1 METEEFPNI
10 SARPSSRARTS
21 PWIVIMR
28 PPIALA
34 VPLIALLLAAC
45 GDQSQQAGPPQVVPE
60 VGIVTLKPQEAKVS
74 TVLPGRVVAYQVSEV
89 RPQVTG
95 ILLKRD
101 FVEGAEVKE
110 GDLLYEIDPV
120 QYKAALASAEAAV
133 QRSEATL
140 VSVRLKAARKTQL
153 LQTNAASQQDVDDA
167 VAAYKQG
174 EADLKAAQANRD
186 TAAISLDRTKVTASI
201 SGRIGKS
208 SITPGA
214 LVTASQATAMT
225 TIQQL
230 DPVYVDL
237 DQSTSEMERLRNQ
250 IASGKLKRPA
260 EGVQVELLMENGK
273 AYGHKGK
280 YGFTDAS
287 VNESTGSVSSRAI
300 FANPERA
307 LLPGM
312 YVRARVVAGVDA
324 NAILVPQRAVS
335 RNPLGQAVAM
345 FVDKDGKVEQRTL
358 DLGEE
363 VDGNWLVRSGARAG
377 DRLVVDGTQKARPGA
392 PVKTVE
398 VVVDPATGLTV
409 SPTRQADARP
419 AATTTE
425 R

>member
-1 METEEFPNI
+1 M
-10 SARPSSRARTS
+10 RS
-21 PWIVIMR
+21 PIVR
-28 PPIALA
+28 A

-45 GDQSQQAGPPQVVPE
+45 GEQNPQAALQQMVPE
-60 VGIVTLKPQEAKVS
+60 VGIMTLKPQEAKIS

-101 FVEGAEVKE
+101 FVEGAEVRE

-120 QYKAALASAEAAV
+120 QYKAGLASAEAAV

-140 VSVRLKAARKTQL
+140 VSVKLKAARKTQL

-174 EADLKAAQANRD
+174 EADVKAAEANRD

-250 IASGKLKRPA
+250 IASGRLKRPA
-260 EGVQVELLMENGK
+260 EGVQVELLMESGR

-287 VNESTGSVSSRAI
+287 VNESTGSVSSRAV

-312 YVRARVVAGVDA
+312 YVRARVVAGVDTA
-324 NAILVPQRAVS
+324 AILVPQRAVS

-358 DLGEE
+358 ELGED
-363 VDGNWLVRSGARAG
+363 VGSNWLVRSGAKAG
-377 DRLVVDGTQKARPGA
+377 DRLVVEGTQKARPGA

-398 VVVDPATGLTV
+398 VAVNPATGLAV
-409 SPTRQADARP
+409 NPTRQADARP
-419 AATTTE
+419 AAATAE
-425 R
+425 Q

>member
-1 METEEFPNI
+1 MPFRGRNLPMD
-10 SARPSSRARTS
+10 RL
-21 PWIVIMR
+21 MR
-28 PPIALA
+28 PPIVRA

-45 GDQSQQAGPPQVVPE
+45 GEQNPQAALQQMVPE
-60 VGIVTLKPQEAKVS
+60 VGIMTLKPQEAKIS

-101 FVEGAEVKE
+101 FVEGAEVRE

-120 QYKAALASAEAAV
+120 QYKAGLASAEAAV

-140 VSVRLKAARKTQL
+140 VSVKLKAARKTQL

-174 EADLKAAQANRD
+174 EADVKAAEANRD

-250 IASGKLKRPA
+250 IASGRLKRPA
-260 EGVQVELLMENGK
+260 EGVQVELLMESGR

-287 VNESTGSVSSRAI
+287 VNESTGSVSSRAV

-312 YVRARVVAGVDA
+312 YVRARVVAGVDTA
-324 NAILVPQRAVS
+324 AILVPQRAVS

-358 DLGEE
+358 ELGED
-363 VDGNWLVRSGARAG
+363 VGSNWLVRSGAKAG
-377 DRLVVDGTQKARPGA
+377 DRLVVEGTQKARPGA

-398 VVVDPATGLTV
+398 VAVDPATGLAV
-409 SPTRQADARP
+409 NPTRQADARP
-419 AATTTE
+419 AAATAE
-425 R
+425 Q

>member
-1 METEEFPNI
+1 MTPLIF
-10 SARPSSRARTS
+10 RA
-21 PWIVIMR
+21 
-28 PPIALA
+28 A
-34 VPLIALLLAAC
+34 PLIALLLAAC
-45 GDQSQQAGPPQVVPE
+45 GEQSPQASSPQMVPE
-60 VGIVTLKPQEAKVS
+60 VGIMTLKPQEAKIS

-101 FVEGAEVKE
+101 FVEGAEVRE

-120 QYKAALASAEAAV
+120 QYKAGLASAEAAV
-133 QRSEATL
+133 QKSEATL
-140 VSVRLKAARKTQL
+140 VSVKLKAARKTQL

-174 EADLKAAQANRD
+174 EADLKAAEANRD

-208 SITPGA
+208 TITPGA

-237 DQSTSEMERLRNQ
+237 DQSTSEMECLRSQ
-250 IASGKLKRPA
+250 IAGGKLKRPA
-260 EGVQVELLMENGK
+260 EGVQVELLMESGK
-273 AYGHKGK
+273 TYGHKGK

-287 VNESTGSVSSRAI
+287 VNESTGSVSSRAV

-312 YVRARVVAGVDA
+312 YVRARVVAGVDP

-358 DLGEE
+358 ELGEG
-363 VDGNWLVRSGARAG
+363 VGSNWLVRSGAKAG
-377 DRLVVDGTQKARPGA
+377 DRLVLEGTQKARPGA

-398 VVVDPATGLTV
+398 VAVDTATGLTV
-409 SPTRQADARP
+409 NPTRQADARP
-419 AATTTE
+419 ASATTE
-425 R
+425 Q

>member
-1 METEEFPNI
+1 
-10 SARPSSRARTS
+10 
-21 PWIVIMR
+21 MR
-28 PPIALA
+28 PPIARA
-34 VPLIALLLAAC
+34 VPLIALLLLGAC
-45 GDQSQQAGPPQVVPE
+45 GEESQKPAAQMAPE
-60 VGIVTLKPQEAKVS
+60 VGVITLKPQEAKIS
-74 TVLPGRVVAYQVSEV
+74 TVLPGRVVAYQTSEV

-95 ILLKRD
+95 ILLKRN
-101 FVEGAEVKE
+101 FVEGAEVRE

-133 QRSEATL
+133 QRADATL
-140 VSVRLKAARKTQL
+140 VSVKLKAARKTQL

-174 EADLKAAQANRD
+174 EADVKAAQANRD

-208 SITPGA
+208 TITPGA

-225 TIQQL
+225 TVQQL

-237 DQSTSEMERLRNQ
+237 DQSTSEMERLRSQ
-250 IASGKLKRPA
+250 IAGGKLKRPA
-260 EGVQVELLMENGK
+260 EGVQVELLMESGK
-273 AYGHKGK
+273 TYGHKGK

-312 YVRARVVAGVDA
+312 YVRARVVAGVDPA
-324 NAILVPQRAVS
+324 AILVPQRAVS
-335 RNPLGQAVAM
+335 RNPLGQAVAL
-345 FVDKDGKVEQRTL
+345 FVDKDNKIEQRTL
-358 DLGEE
+358 DLGED
-363 VDGNWLVRSGARAG
+363 VDGNWLVRSGANAG

-392 PVKTVE
+392 AVKTVE
-398 VVVDPATGLTV
+398 VAVDPATGLAV
-409 SPTRQADARP
+409 NPTQQADARP
-419 AATTTE
+419 AAATTE
-425 R
+425 Q

>member
-1 METEEFPNI
+1 M
-10 SARPSSRARTS
+10 
-21 PWIVIMR
+21 MR
-28 PPIALA
+28 PQIVRA
-34 VPLIALLLAAC
+34 VPMIALLLGAC
-45 GDQSQQAGPPQVVPE
+45 GEQSPQAALPQMVPE
-60 VGIVTLKPQEAKVS
+60 VGIMTLKPQEAKIS
-74 TVLPGRVVAYQVSEV
+74 TILPGRVVAYQTSEV

-110 GDLLYEIDPV
+110 GELLYEIDPV
-120 QYKAALASAEAAV
+120 QYKAALASAEASV
-133 QRSEATL
+133 QRAEATL
-140 VSVRLKAARKTQL
+140 VSVKLKAARKTQL

-174 EADLKAAQANRD
+174 EADLKAAEANRE
-186 TAAISLDRTKVTASI
+186 TAAIALDRTKVTASI

-208 SITPGA
+208 TITPGA

-225 TIQQL
+225 TVQQL

-250 IASGKLKRPA
+250 IASGRLKRPA
-260 EGVQVELLMENGK
+260 DGVQVELLMESGK

-300 FANPERA
+300 FVNPERA

-312 YVRARVVAGVDA
+312 YVRARVVAGVDPD
-324 NAILVPQRAVS
+324 AILVPQRAVS

-345 FVDKDGKVEQRTL
+345 FVGKDGKVEQRTL
-358 DLGEE
+358 ELGED
-363 VDGNWLVRSGARAG
+363 VDGNWLVRSGAQAG
-377 DRLVVDGTQKARPGA
+377 DRLVVDGLQKARPGA
-392 PVKTVE
+392 AVKTVE
-398 VVVDPATGLTV
+398 VAVDPATGLTV
-409 SPTRQADARP
+409 NPTRQA
-419 AATTTE
+419 AAASE
-425 R
+425 Q

>member
-1 METEEFPNI
+1 
-10 SARPSSRARTS
+10 
-21 PWIVIMR
+21 MR
-28 PPIALA
+28 PPIVRA
-34 VPLIALLLAAC
+34 VPLLALLSLAAC
-45 GDQSQQAGPPQVVPE
+45 GEQSQQAGPSQMVPE
-60 VGIVTLKPQEAKVS
+60 VGVLTLKPQEAKIS

-120 QYKAALASAEAAV
+120 QYKAALASSEAAV
-133 QRSEATL
+133 QRAEATL
-140 VSVRLKAARKTQL
+140 VSVKLKAARKTQL

-174 EADLKAAQANRD
+174 EADLKAAEANRD
-186 TAAISLDRTKVTASI
+186 TATISLDRTKVTASI

-260 EGVQVELLMENGK
+260 EGVQVELLMESGK
-273 AYGHKGK
+273 TYGHKGK

-312 YVRARVVAGVDA
+312 YVRARVVAGVDP

-345 FVDKDGKVEQRTL
+345 FVDKDGKIEQRTL
-358 DLGEE
+358 DLGED
-363 VDGNWLVRSGARAG
+363 VDGNWLVRSGARPG

-398 VVVDPATGLTV
+398 VAVDPATGLTV
-409 SPTRQADARP
+409 NSTRQADARP
-419 AATTTE
+419 APATTE
-425 R
+425 Q

>member
-1 METEEFPNI
+1 
-10 SARPSSRARTS
+10 
-21 PWIVIMR
+21 MR
-28 PPIALA
+28 PPIARA
-34 VPLIALLLAAC
+34 VPLIALLLLAGCGEESQKPAA
-45 GDQSQQAGPPQVVPE
+45 QMAPE
-60 VGIVTLKPQEAKVS
+60 VGVITLKQQEAKIS
-74 TVLPGRVVAYQVSEV
+74 TVLPGRVVAYQTSEV

-101 FVEGAEVKE
+101 FVEGAEVRE

-133 QRSEATL
+133 QRADATL
-140 VSVRLKAARKTQL
+140 VSVKLKAARKTQL

-174 EADLKAAQANRD
+174 EADVKAAQANRD

-208 SITPGA
+208 TITPGA

-225 TIQQL
+225 TVQQL

-237 DQSTSEMERLRNQ
+237 DQSTSEMERLRSQ
-250 IASGKLKRPA
+250 IAGGRLKRPA
-260 EGVQVELLMENGK
+260 DGVQVELLMESGK

-312 YVRARVVAGVDA
+312 YVRARVVAGVDPA
-324 NAILVPQRAVS
+324 AILVPQRAVS
-335 RNPLGQAVAM
+335 RNPLGQAVAL
-345 FVDKDGKVEQRTL
+345 FVDKDNKIEQRTL
-358 DLGEE
+358 DLGED
-363 VDGNWLVRSGARAG
+363 VDGNWLVRSGANAG

-392 PVKTVE
+392 AVKTVE
-398 VVVDPATGLTV
+398 VAVDPATGLAV
-409 SPTRQADARP
+409 NPTRQADARP
-419 AATTTE
+419 AAATTE
-425 R
+425 Q

>member
-1 METEEFPNI
+1 
-10 SARPSSRARTS
+10 
-21 PWIVIMR
+21 MR
-28 PPIALA
+28 PPIARA

-45 GDQSQQAGPPQVVPE
+45 GDQSQQAGPPQMVPE
-60 VGIVTLKPQEAKVS
+60 VGVVTLKPQEAKIS

-120 QYKAALASAEAAV
+120 QYKAGLASAEAAV
-133 QRSEATL
+133 QRAEATL
-140 VSVRLKAARKTQL
+140 VSVKLKAARKTQL

-174 EADLKAAQANRD
+174 EADLKAAEANRD

-208 SITPGA
+208 TITPGA

-230 DPVYVDL
+230 DPVYIDL

-250 IASGKLKRPA
+250 IASGRLKRPA
-260 EGVQVELLMENGK
+260 DGVQVELLMESGK

-280 YGFTDAS
+280 YGFTDTS

-312 YVRARVVAGVDA
+312 YVRARIVAGVDPA
-324 NAILVPQRAVS
+324 AILVPQRAVS

-345 FVDKDGKVEQRTL
+345 FVDKDGKIQQRTL
-358 DLGEE
+358 DLGED
-363 VDGNWLVRSGARAG
+363 VGGNWLVRSGAKAG
-377 DRLVVDGTQKARPGA
+377 DRLVVDGTQKARPGS

-409 SPTRQADARP
+409 NPTQQADARP
-419 AATTTE
+419 VPTTTE
-425 R
+425 Q

>member
-1 METEEFPNI
+1 
-10 SARPSSRARTS
+10 
-21 PWIVIMR
+21 MR
-28 PPIALA
+28 PPIVRA

-45 GDQSQQAGPPQVVPE
+45 GEQSPQAALQQMAPE
-60 VGIVTLKPQEAKVS
+60 VGIMTLKPQEAKIS

-101 FVEGAEVKE
+101 FVEGAEVRE
-110 GDLLYEIDPV
+110 GNLLYEIDPV
-120 QYKAALASAEAAV
+120 QYKAGLASAEAAV

-140 VSVRLKAARKTQL
+140 VSVKLKAARKTQL

-174 EADLKAAQANRD
+174 EADLKAAEANRE

-214 LVTASQATAMT
+214 LVIASQATAMT

-237 DQSTSEMERLRNQ
+237 DQSTSEMERLRSQ
-250 IASGKLKRPA
+250 IASGRLKRPA
-260 EGVQVELLMENGK
+260 EGVQVELLMESGRT
-273 AYGHKGK
+273 YGHKGK

-287 VNESTGSVSSRAI
+287 VNESTGSVSSRAV

-312 YVRARVVAGVDA
+312 YVRARVVAGVDPA
-324 NAILVPQRAVS
+324 AILVPQRAVS

-358 DLGEE
+358 ELGED
-363 VDGNWLVRSGARAG
+363 VGSNWLVRSGARSG
-377 DRLVVDGTQKARPGA
+377 DRLIVEGTQKARPGA

-398 VVVDPATGLTV
+398 LAVDPATGLTV
-409 SPTRQADARP
+409 DPTRQADARP
-419 AATTTE
+419 AAATAGQ
-425 R
+425 

>member
-1 METEEFPNI
+1 
-10 SARPSSRARTS
+10 
-21 PWIVIMR
+21 MR
-28 PPIALA
+28 PPIVRA

-45 GDQSQQAGPPQVVPE
+45 GERSPQAALQQMAPE
-60 VGIVTLKPQEAKVS
+60 VGITTLKPQEAKIS

-101 FVEGAEVKE
+101 FVEGAEVRE

-120 QYKAALASAEAAV
+120 QYKAGLASAEAAV

-140 VSVRLKAARKTQL
+140 VSVKLKAARKTQL

-174 EADLKAAQANRD
+174 EADLKAAEANRE

-214 LVTASQATAMT
+214 LVIASQATAMT

-237 DQSTSEMERLRNQ
+237 DQSTSEMERLRSQ
-250 IASGKLKRPA
+250 IASGRLKRPA
-260 EGVQVELLMENGK
+260 EGVQVELLMESGR

-287 VNESTGSVSSRAI
+287 VNESTGSVSSRAV

-312 YVRARVVAGVDA
+312 YVRARVVAGVDPA
-324 NAILVPQRAVS
+324 AILVPQRAVS

-358 DLGEE
+358 ELGED
-363 VDGNWLVRSGARAG
+363 VGSNWLVRSGARSG
-377 DRLVVDGTQKARPGA
+377 DRLIVEGSQKARPGA

-398 VVVDPATGLTV
+398 LAVDPATGLTV
-409 SPTRQADARP
+409 DPTRQADARP
-419 AATTTE
+419 TAATAGQ
-425 R
+425 

>member
-1 METEEFPNI
+1 M
-10 SARPSSRARTS
+10 AS
-21 PWIVIMR
+21 PGGWYLWIVMKR
-28 PPIALA
+28 STFARA
-34 VPLIALLLAAC
+34 VPLLGLLLLSAC
-45 GDQSQQAGPPQVVPE
+45 GEENQKPSAQQMAPE
-60 VGIVTLKPQEAKVS
+60 VGVVILKPQQAVIS
-74 TVLPGRVVAYQVSEV
+74 TVLPGRVVAYQISEV

-120 QYKAALASAEAAV
+120 QYRAALASAEAAV
-133 QRSEATL
+133 QKAEATL
-140 VSVRLKAARKTQL
+140 VSVKLKAARKTQL

-174 EADLKAAQANRD
+174 EADVKAAQANRD

-208 SITPGA
+208 TITPGA
-214 LVTASQATAMT
+214 LVTASQSTAMT

-237 DQSTSEMERLRNQ
+237 DQSTSEMERLRSQ

-260 EGVQVELLMENGK
+260 EGVQVELLMESGK
-273 AYGHKGK
+273 PYAHLGK

-287 VNESTGSVSSRAI
+287 VNEGTGSVSSRAI

-312 YVRARVVAGVDA
+312 YVRARIIAGIDPD
-324 NAILVPQRAVS
+324 AILVPQRAVS
-335 RNPLGQAVAM
+335 RDPLGQAVAM
-345 FVDKDGKVEQRTL
+345 FVDKEGKIEQRTL
-358 DLGEE
+358 DLGDD
-363 VDGNWLVRSGARAG
+363 VGGNWLVRSGAKAG

-392 PVKTVE
+392 AVKTVE
-398 VVVDPATGLTV
+398 VAVDPATGLAV
-409 SPTRQADARP
+409 NPTRQADARP
-419 AATTTE
+419 APATSE
-425 R
+425 Q

>member
-1 METEEFPNI
+1 MD
-10 SARPSSRARTS
+10 RLMRS
-21 PWIVIMR
+21 PIVR
-28 PPIALA
+28 A

-45 GDQSQQAGPPQVVPE
+45 GEQNPQAALQQMVPE
-60 VGIVTLKPQEAKVS
+60 VGIMTLKPQEAKIS

-101 FVEGAEVKE
+101 FVEGAEVRE

-120 QYKAALASAEAAV
+120 QYKAGLASAEAAV

-140 VSVRLKAARKTQL
+140 VSVKLKAARKTQL

-174 EADLKAAQANRD
+174 EADVKAAEANRD

-250 IASGKLKRPA
+250 IASGRLKRPA
-260 EGVQVELLMENGK
+260 EGVQVELLMESGR

-287 VNESTGSVSSRAI
+287 VNESTGSVSSRAV

-312 YVRARVVAGVDA
+312 YVRARVVAGVDTA
-324 NAILVPQRAVS
+324 AILVPQRAVS
-335 RNPLGQAVAM
+335 RNPLGQAVAL

-358 DLGEE
+358 GLGED
-363 VDGNWLVRSGARAG
+363 VGSNWLVRSGAKAG
-377 DRLVVDGTQKARPGA
+377 DRLVVEGTQKARPGA

-398 VVVDPATGLTV
+398 VAVDPATGLAV
-409 SPTRQADARP
+409 NPTRQADARP
-419 AATTTE
+419 AAATAE
-425 R
+425 Q

>member
-1 METEEFPNI
+1 MASRE
-10 SARPSSRARTS
+10 ARNLS

-28 PPIALA
+28 PPIVRA
-34 VPLIALLLAAC
+34 VPLLALLSLAAC
-45 GDQSQQAGPPQVVPE
+45 GEQSQQAGPRQMVPE
-60 VGIVTLKPQEAKVS
+60 VGVLTLKPQEAKIS

-120 QYKAALASAEAAV
+120 QYKAALASSEAAV
-133 QRSEATL
+133 QRAEATL
-140 VSVRLKAARKTQL
+140 VSVKLKAARKTQL

-167 VAAYKQG
+167 VSAYKQG
-174 EADLKAAQANRD
+174 DADVKAAEANRE

-250 IASGKLKRPA
+250 IASGTLKRPA
-260 EGVQVELLMENGK
+260 DGVQVELLMESGK
-273 AYGHKGK
+273 TYGHKGK

-312 YVRARVVAGVDA
+312 YVRARVVAGVDP

-345 FVDKDGKVEQRTL
+345 FVDKDGKIEQRTL
-358 DLGEE
+358 DLGED
-363 VDGNWLVRSGARAG
+363 VDGNWLVRSGAKPG

-398 VVVDPATGLTV
+398 VAVDPATGLTV
-409 SPTRQADARP
+409 NPTRQAGARP
-419 AATTTE
+419 APATTE
-425 R
+425 Q

>member
-1 METEEFPNI
+1 MH
-10 SARPSSRARTS
+10 
-21 PWIVIMR
+21 
-28 PPIALA
+28 PPIARA
-34 VPLIALLLAAC
+34 VPLIALLLLAGCGEESQKPAA
-45 GDQSQQAGPPQVVPE
+45 QMAPE
-60 VGIVTLKPQEAKVS
+60 VGVITLKPQEAKIS
-74 TVLPGRVVAYQVSEV
+74 TVLPGRVVAYQTSEV

-133 QRSEATL
+133 QRADATL

-174 EADLKAAQANRD
+174 EADVKAAQANRD

-208 SITPGA
+208 TITPGA

-225 TIQQL
+225 TVQQL

-237 DQSTSEMERLRNQ
+237 DQSTSEMERLRSQ
-250 IASGKLKRPA
+250 IAGGKLKRPA
-260 EGVQVELLMENGK
+260 EGVQVELLMESGK
-273 AYGHKGK
+273 NYGHKGK

-312 YVRARVVAGVDA
+312 YVRARVVAGVDPA
-324 NAILVPQRAVS
+324 AILVPQRAVS

-345 FVDKDGKVEQRTL
+345 FVDKDNKIEQRTL
-358 DLGEE
+358 DLGED
-363 VDGNWLVRSGARAG
+363 VDGNWLVRSGAAAG

-392 PVKTVE
+392 AVKTVE
-398 VVVDPATGLTV
+398 VAVDPATGLAV
-409 SPTRQADARP
+409 NPTRQADARP
-419 AATTTE
+419 AAATTE
-425 R
+425 Q

>member
-1 METEEFPNI
+1 MMRRPIVLAFP
-10 SARPSSRARTS
+10 
-21 PWIVIMR
+21 
-28 PPIALA
+28 L
-34 VPLIALLLAAC
+34 LALLSLAAC
-45 GDQSQQAGPPQVVPE
+45 GDQGQAPVAQQAAPE
-60 VGIVTLKPQEAKVS
+60 VGVVTLRPQEAKIS
-74 TVLPGRVVAYQVSEV
+74 TVLPGRVVAYQTSEV

-101 FVEGAEVKE
+101 FVEGAEVRE

-120 QYKAALASAEAAV
+120 QYKAALASSEAAV
-133 QRSEATL
+133 QRAEATL
-140 VSVRLKAARKTQL
+140 VSVKLKAQRKTQL

-174 EADLKAAQANRD
+174 EADLKAAEANRD

-225 TIQQL
+225 TVQQL

-237 DQSTSEMERLRNQ
+237 DQSTSEMERLRGQ
-250 IASGKLKRPA
+250 IAGGKLKRPA
-260 EGVQVELLMENGK
+260 DGVQVELLMESGK
-273 AYGHKGK
+273 TYGHKGK

-287 VNESTGSVSSRAI
+287 VNESTGSVSSRAV

-345 FVDKDGKVEQRTL
+345 FVDKDGKIEQRTL
-358 DLGEE
+358 DLGED
-363 VDGNWLVRSGARAG
+363 VDGNWLVLSGARAG
-377 DRLVVDGTQKARPGA
+377 DRLVVEGTQKARPGA
-392 PVKTVE
+392 AVKTVE
-398 VVVDPATGLTV
+398 VAVDSTTGLTV
-409 SPTRQADARP
+409 NPTRQADARP
-419 AATTTE
+419 APATAE
-425 R
+425 Q

>member
-1 METEEFPNI
+1 M
-10 SARPSSRARTS
+10 SAPIVRT
-21 PWIVIMR
+21 
-28 PPIALA
+28 
-34 VPLIALLLAAC
+34 VPLLALLSLAAC
-45 GDQSQQAGPPQVVPE
+45 GEQSQPPVAQQTAPE
-60 VGIVTLKPQEAKVS
+60 VGVLILKPQEAKIS
-74 TVLPGRVVAYQVSEV
+74 TVLPGRVVAYQTSEV

-101 FVEGAEVKE
+101 FVEGTEVKE

-133 QRSEATL
+133 QRAEATV
-140 VSVRLKAARKTQL
+140 VSVKLKAQRKTQL

-174 EADLKAAQANRD
+174 EADLSAAQANRD

-208 SITPGA
+208 TITPGA

-237 DQSTSEMERLRNQ
+237 DQSTSEMERLRGQ
-250 IASGKLKRPA
+250 LAGGKLRRPD
-260 EGVQVELLMENGK
+260 EGVQVELLMESGK
-273 AYGHKGK
+273 TYGHKGK

-312 YVRARVVAGVDA
+312 YVRARVVAGVDPD
-324 NAILVPQRAVS
+324 AILVPQRAVS

-345 FVDKDGKVEQRTL
+345 FVDKDGKIEQRTL
-358 DLGEE
+358 DLGED
-363 VDGNWLVRSGARAG
+363 VDGNWLVQSGARAG

-392 PVKTVE
+392 AVKTVE
-398 VVVDPATGLTV
+398 VAVDPATGLTV
-409 SPTRQADARP
+409 NPTRQADARP
-419 AATTTE
+419 TPATAE
-425 R
+425 Q

>member
-1 METEEFPNI
+1 
-10 SARPSSRARTS
+10 
-21 PWIVIMR
+21 MR
-28 PPIALA
+28 PPFAPA

-45 GDQSQQAGPPQVVPE
+45 GDQSQQAGPPQMVPE
-60 VGIVTLKPQEAKVS
+60 VGVVTLKPQETKVS
-74 TVLPGRVVAYQVSEV
+74 TILPGRVVAYQTSEV

-120 QYKAALASAEAAV
+120 QYNAALASAEAAV

-208 SITPGA
+208 TITPGA

-260 EGVQVELLMENGK
+260 EGVQVELLMESGK

-287 VNESTGSVSSRAI
+287 VNESTGSVSSRAV

-312 YVRARVVAGVDA
+312 YVRARVVAGVDP

-345 FVDKDGKVEQRTL
+345 FVDKDGKAEQRTL
-358 DLGEE
+358 DLGEDI
-363 VDGNWLVRSGARAG
+363 DGNWLVRSGAKAG

-392 PVKTVE
+392 AVKTVE
-398 VVVDPATGLTV
+398 VAVDPATGLTTN
-409 SPTRQADARP
+409 PTRQADARP
-419 AATTTE
+419 AAATTE
-425 R
+425 Q

>member
-1 METEEFPNI
+1 
-10 SARPSSRARTS
+10 
-21 PWIVIMR
+21 
-28 PPIALA
+28 
-34 VPLIALLLAAC
+34 
-45 GDQSQQAGPPQVVPE
+45 
-60 VGIVTLKPQEAKVS
+60 LKPQEAKIS
-74 TVLPGRVVAYQVSEV
+74 TVLPGRVVAYQTSEV

-101 FVEGAEVKE
+101 FVEGAEVRE

-120 QYKAALASAEAAV
+120 QYKAALASSEAAV
-133 QRSEATL
+133 QRAEATL
-140 VSVRLKAARKTQL
+140 VSVKLKAQRKTQL

-174 EADLKAAQANRD
+174 EADLKAAEANRD

-225 TIQQL
+225 TVQQL

-237 DQSTSEMERLRNQ
+237 DQSTSEMERLRGQ
-250 IASGKLKRPA
+250 ITGGKLKRPA
-260 EGVQVELLMENGK
+260 DGVQVELLMESGK
-273 AYGHKGK
+273 TYGHKGK

-345 FVDKDGKVEQRTL
+345 FVDKDGKIEQRTL
-358 DLGEE
+358 DLGED
-363 VDGNWLVRSGARAG
+363 VDGNWLVLSGAKPG

-392 PVKTVE
+392 AVKTVE
-398 VVVDPATGLTV
+398 VAVDAATGLTV
-409 SPTRQADARP
+409 NPTRQADARP
-419 AATTTE
+419 APATAE
-425 R
+425 Q

>member
-1 METEEFPNI
+1 MMRRPIVLAFP
-10 SARPSSRARTS
+10 
-21 PWIVIMR
+21 
-28 PPIALA
+28 L
-34 VPLIALLLAAC
+34 LALLSLAAC
-45 GDQSQQAGPPQVVPE
+45 GDQGQAPVAQQMAPE
-60 VGIVTLKPQEAKVS
+60 VGVVTLKPQEAKIS
-74 TVLPGRVVAYQVSEV
+74 TVLPGRVVAYQTSEV

-101 FVEGAEVKE
+101 FVEGAEVRE

-120 QYKAALASAEAAV
+120 QYKAALASSEAAV
-133 QRSEATL
+133 QRAEATL
-140 VSVRLKAARKTQL
+140 VSVKLKAQRKTQL

-174 EADLKAAQANRD
+174 EADLKAAEANRD

-225 TIQQL
+225 TVQQL

-237 DQSTSEMERLRNQ
+237 DQSTSEMERLRGQ
-250 IASGKLKRPA
+250 IAGGKLKRPTD
-260 EGVQVELLMENGK
+260 GVQVELLMESGK
-273 AYGHKGK
+273 TYGHRGK

-287 VNESTGSVSSRAI
+287 VNESTGSVSSRAV

-345 FVDKDGKVEQRTL
+345 FVDKDGKIEQRTL
-358 DLGEE
+358 DLGED
-363 VDGNWLVRSGARAG
+363 VDGNWLVLSGAKAG
-377 DRLVVDGTQKARPGA
+377 DRLVVEGTQKARPGA
-392 PVKTVE
+392 AVKTVE
-398 VVVDPATGLTV
+398 VAVDPATGLTV
-409 SPTRQADARP
+409 NPTRQADARP
-419 AATTTE
+419 APATAE
-425 R
+425 Q

>member
-1 METEEFPNI
+1 MRRPIVLAFP
-10 SARPSSRARTS
+10 
-21 PWIVIMR
+21 
-28 PPIALA
+28 L
-34 VPLIALLLAAC
+34 LALLSLAAC
-45 GDQSQQAGPPQVVPE
+45 GDQGQAPAAQQMAPE
-60 VGIVTLKPQEAKVS
+60 VGVVTLKPQEAKIS
-74 TVLPGRVVAYQVSEV
+74 TVLPGRVVAYQTSEV

-101 FVEGAEVKE
+101 FVEGAEVRE

-120 QYKAALASAEAAV
+120 QYKAALASSEAAV
-133 QRSEATL
+133 QRAEASL
-140 VSVRLKAARKTQL
+140 VSVKLKAQRKTQL

-174 EADLKAAQANRD
+174 EADLKAAEANRD

-225 TIQQL
+225 TVQQL

-237 DQSTSEMERLRNQ
+237 DQSTSEMERLRGQ
-250 IASGKLKRPA
+250 IAGGKLKRPA
-260 EGVQVELLMENGK
+260 DGVQVELLMESGK
-273 AYGHKGK
+273 TYGHKGK

-287 VNESTGSVSSRAI
+287 VNESTGSVSSRAV

-345 FVDKDGKVEQRTL
+345 FVDKDGKIEQRTL
-358 DLGEE
+358 DLGED
-363 VDGNWLVRSGARAG
+363 VDGNWLVLSGAKAG
-377 DRLVVDGTQKARPGA
+377 DRLVVEGTQKARPGA
-392 PVKTVE
+392 AVKTVE
-398 VVVDPATGLTV
+398 VAVDPATGLTV
-409 SPTRQADARP
+409 NPTRRADARP
-419 AATTTE
+419 APATAE
-425 R
+425 Q

>member
-1 METEEFPNI
+1 M
-10 SARPSSRARTS
+10 
-21 PWIVIMR
+21 M
-28 PPIALA
+28 LA
-34 VPLIALLLAAC
+34 PVVRIVPLFALLSLAAC
-45 GDQSQQAGPPQVVPE
+45 GEQSQAPVAQQMAPE
-60 VGIVTLKPQEAKVS
+60 VGVVTLKPQEAKIS

-101 FVEGAEVKE
+101 FVEGTEVKE
-110 GDLLYEIDPV
+110 GAQLYEIDPV
-120 QYKAALASAEAAV
+120 QYKAALASADAAV
-133 QRSEATL
+133 QKAEATL
-140 VSVRLKAARKTQL
+140 VSVKLKAQRKTQL

-174 EADLKAAQANRD
+174 EADLHAAQANRD

-208 SITPGA
+208 TITPGA

-237 DQSTSEMERLRNQ
+237 DQSTSEMERLRSQ

-273 AYGHKGK
+273 TYGHKGK

-287 VNESTGSVSSRAI
+287 VNENTGSVSSRAI

-312 YVRARVVAGVDA
+312 YVRARVIAGVDPA
-324 NAILVPQRAVS
+324 AILVPQRAVS

-345 FVDKDGKVEQRTL
+345 FVDKDGKIEQRTL
-358 DLGEE
+358 DLGEG
-363 VDGNWLVRSGARAG
+363 VDGNWLVQSGAKSG

-392 PVKTVE
+392 AVKTVE
-398 VVVDPATGLTV
+398 VAVDPASGLTV
-409 SPTRQADARP
+409 NPTRQADARP
-419 AATTTE
+419 APVTAGQ
-425 R
+425 

>member
-1 METEEFPNI
+1 
-10 SARPSSRARTS
+10 
-21 PWIVIMR
+21 MR
-28 PPIALA
+28 PPIARA

-45 GDQSQQAGPPQVVPE
+45 GDQSQQAAFPQMVPE
-60 VGIVTLKPQEAKVS
+60 VGIVTLKPQEAKIS

-101 FVEGAEVKE
+101 FVEGAEVRE

-120 QYKAALASAEAAV
+120 QYKAGLASAEAAV

-140 VSVRLKAARKTQL
+140 VSVKLKAARKTQL

-174 EADLKAAQANRD
+174 EADLKAAEANRD
-186 TAAISLDRTKVTASI
+186 TATISLDRTKVTASI

-250 IASGKLKRPA
+250 IAGGQLKRPA
-260 EGVQVELLMENGK
+260 EGVQVELLMESGK

-312 YVRARVVAGVDA
+312 YVRARVVAGVDPA
-324 NAILVPQRAVS
+324 AILVPQRAVS

-358 DLGEE
+358 DLGEDI
-363 VDGNWLVRSGARAG
+363 DGNWLVRAGAKAG
-377 DRLVVDGTQKARPGA
+377 DRLIVEGTQKARPGA

-398 VVVDPATGLTV
+398 VAVDPATGLTV
-409 SPTRQADARP
+409 NPTRQADARP
-419 AATTTE
+419 APAATE
-425 R
+425 Q

>member
-1 METEEFPNI
+1 
-10 SARPSSRARTS
+10 
-21 PWIVIMR
+21 MR
-28 PPIALA
+28 PPIVRA
-34 VPLIALLLAAC
+34 VPLLALLSLAAC
-45 GDQSQQAGPPQVVPE
+45 GEQSQQAGPRQMVPE
-60 VGIVTLKPQEAKVS
+60 VGVLTLKPQEAKIS

-120 QYKAALASAEAAV
+120 QYKAALASSEAAV
-133 QRSEATL
+133 QRAEATL
-140 VSVRLKAARKTQL
+140 VSVKLKAARKTQL

-167 VAAYKQG
+167 VSAYKQG
-174 EADLKAAQANRD
+174 DADVKAAEANRE

-250 IASGKLKRPA
+250 IASGTLKRPA
-260 EGVQVELLMENGK
+260 DGVQVELLMESGK
-273 AYGHKGK
+273 TYGHKGK

-312 YVRARVVAGVDA
+312 YVRARVVAGVDP

-345 FVDKDGKVEQRTL
+345 FVDKDGKIEQRTL
-358 DLGEE
+358 DLGED
-363 VDGNWLVRSGARAG
+363 VDGNWLVRSGAKPG

-398 VVVDPATGLTV
+398 VAVDPATGLTV
-409 SPTRQADARP
+409 NPTRQAGARP
-419 AATTTE
+419 APATTE
-425 R
+425 Q

>member
-1 METEEFPNI
+1 M
-10 SARPSSRARTS
+10 RPS
-21 PWIVIMR
+21 
-28 PPIALA
+28 IALA

-95 ILLKRD
+95 ILLRRD

-345 FVDKDGKVEQRTL
+345 FVKDGKVEQRTL

>member
-1 METEEFPNI
+1 MPFRGRNLPMD
-10 SARPSSRARTS
+10 RLMRS
-21 PWIVIMR
+21 PIVR
-28 PPIALA
+28 A

-45 GDQSQQAGPPQVVPE
+45 GEQNPQAALQQMVPE
-60 VGIVTLKPQEAKVS
+60 VGIMTLKPQEAKIS

-101 FVEGAEVKE
+101 FVEGAEVRE

-120 QYKAALASAEAAV
+120 QYKAGLASAEAAV

-140 VSVRLKAARKTQL
+140 VSVKLKAARKTQL

-174 EADLKAAQANRD
+174 EADVKAAEANRD

-250 IASGKLKRPA
+250 IASGRLKRPA
-260 EGVQVELLMENGK
+260 EGVQVELLMESGR

-287 VNESTGSVSSRAI
+287 VNESTGSVSSRAV

-312 YVRARVVAGVDA
+312 YVRARVVAGVDTA
-324 NAILVPQRAVS
+324 AILVPQRAVS

-358 DLGEE
+358 ELGED
-363 VDGNWLVRSGARAG
+363 VGSNWLVRSGAKAG
-377 DRLVVDGTQKARPGA
+377 DRLVVEGTQKARPGA

-398 VVVDPATGLTV
+398 VAVDPATGLAV
-409 SPTRQADARP
+409 NPTRQADARP
-419 AATTTE
+419 AAATAE
-425 R
+425 Q

>member
-1 METEEFPNI
+1 
-10 SARPSSRARTS
+10 
-21 PWIVIMR
+21 MR
-28 PPIALA
+28 PPFARA
-34 VPLIALLLAAC
+34 VPLIALLLLAGCGEQSSAPAA
-45 GDQSQQAGPPQVVPE
+45 QQMAPE
-60 VGIVTLKPQEAKVS
+60 VGVITLKPQEAKIS

-120 QYKAALASAEAAV
+120 QYKAALASAEASV
-133 QRSEATL
+133 QRAEATL
-140 VSVRLKAARKTQL
+140 VSVKLKAARKTQL

-174 EADLKAAQANRD
+174 EADLKAAEANRD

-208 SITPGA
+208 TITPGA

-225 TIQQL
+225 TVQQL

-237 DQSTSEMERLRNQ
+237 DQSTSEMERLRSQ

-260 EGVQVELLMENGK
+260 EGVQVELLMESGK
-273 AYGHKGK
+273 TYGHKGK

-312 YVRARVVAGVDA
+312 YVRARVVAGVDPA
-324 NAILVPQRAVS
+324 AILVPQRAVS

-345 FVDKDGKVEQRTL
+345 FVDKDGKIEQRTL

-363 VDGNWLVRSGARAG
+363 VDSNWLVLSGAKAG

-398 VVVDPATGLTV
+398 VAVDPATGLTMN
-409 SPTRQADARP
+409 PTRQADARP
-419 AATTTE
+419 APTTSE
-425 R
+425 Q

>member
-1 METEEFPNI
+1 
-10 SARPSSRARTS
+10 
-21 PWIVIMR
+21 MR
-28 PPIALA
+28 PPIVRA

-45 GDQSQQAGPPQVVPE
+45 GEQNPQAALPQMVPE
-60 VGIVTLKPQEAKVS
+60 VGIMTLKPQEAKIS
-74 TVLPGRVVAYQVSEV
+74 TLLPGRVVAYQVSEV

-101 FVEGAEVKE
+101 FVEGAEVRE

-120 QYKAALASAEAAV
+120 QYKAGLASAEAAV

-140 VSVRLKAARKTQL
+140 VSVKLKAARKTQL

-174 EADLKAAQANRD
+174 EADVKAAQANRD

-237 DQSTSEMERLRNQ
+237 DQSTSEMERLRSQ

-260 EGVQVELLMENGK
+260 EGVQVELLMESGK
-273 AYGHKGK
+273 TYGHKGK

-287 VNESTGSVSSRAI
+287 VNESTGSVSSRAV

-312 YVRARVVAGVDA
+312 YVRARVVAGVDPA
-324 NAILVPQRAVS
+324 AILVPQRAVS

-345 FVDKDGKVEQRTL
+345 FVDKDGKVEQRML
-358 DLGEE
+358 ELGED
-363 VDGNWLVRSGARAG
+363 VRSNWLVRSGARPAIAWSS
-377 DRLVVDGTQKARPGA
+377 RAR
-392 PVKTVE
+392 
-398 VVVDPATGLTV
+398 
-409 SPTRQADARP
+409 RRP
-419 AATTTE
+419 APGRPSSPWRSRSIPQPASP
-425 R
+425 

>member
-1 METEEFPNI
+1 MR
-10 SARPSSRARTS
+10 RP
-21 PWIVIMR
+21 IVR
-28 PPIALA
+28 A

-45 GDQSQQAGPPQVVPE
+45 GEQNPQAALQQMVPE
-60 VGIVTLKPQEAKVS
+60 VGIMTLKPQEAKIS

-101 FVEGAEVKE
+101 FVEGAEVRE

-120 QYKAALASAEAAV
+120 QYRAGLASAEAAV

-140 VSVRLKAARKTQL
+140 VSVKLKAARKTQL

-174 EADLKAAQANRD
+174 EADVKAAEANRD

-250 IASGKLKRPA
+250 IASGQLKRPA
-260 EGVQVELLMENGK
+260 EGVQVELLMESGR

-287 VNESTGSVSSRAI
+287 VNESTGSVSSRAV

-312 YVRARVVAGVDA
+312 YVRARVVAGVDTA
-324 NAILVPQRAVS
+324 AILVPQRAVS

-358 DLGEE
+358 ELGED
-363 VDGNWLVRSGARAG
+363 VGSNWLVRSGAKAG
-377 DRLVVDGTQKARPGA
+377 DRLVVEGTQKARPGA

-398 VVVDPATGLTV
+398 VAIDPATGLTV
-409 SPTRQADARP
+409 NPTRQADARP
-419 AATTTE
+419 AAATAE
-425 R
+425 Q

>member
-1 METEEFPNI
+1 M
-10 SARPSSRARTS
+10 RS
-21 PWIVIMR
+21 PIVR
-28 PPIALA
+28 A

-45 GDQSQQAGPPQVVPE
+45 GEQNPQAALQQMVPE
-60 VGIVTLKPQEAKVS
+60 VGIMTLKPQEAKIS

-101 FVEGAEVKE
+101 FVEGAEVRE

-120 QYKAALASAEAAV
+120 QYKAGLASAEAAV

-140 VSVRLKAARKTQL
+140 VSVKLKAARKTQL

-174 EADLKAAQANRD
+174 EADVKAAEANRD

-250 IASGKLKRPA
+250 IASGRLKRPA
-260 EGVQVELLMENGK
+260 EGVQVELLMESGR

-287 VNESTGSVSSRAI
+287 VNESTGSVSSRAV

-312 YVRARVVAGVDA
+312 YVRARVVAGVDTA
-324 NAILVPQRAVS
+324 AILVPQRAVS
-335 RNPLGQAVAM
+335 RNPLGQAVAL

-358 DLGEE
+358 GLGED
-363 VDGNWLVRSGARAG
+363 VGSNWLVRSGAKAG
-377 DRLVVDGTQKARPGA
+377 DRLVVEGTQKARPGA

-398 VVVDPATGLTV
+398 VAVDPATGLAV
-409 SPTRQADARP
+409 NPTRQADARP
-419 AATTTE
+419 AAATAE
-425 R
+425 Q